1 MEVLIVD
8 NNCDNTD
15 LYALVLTGYGA
26 EVTTANSVK
35 QALEILSS
43 FIFDILIC
51 EIRFAGESVYPL
63 LQKVKFMTQTSG
75 KTTPILVISSC
86 HPLDLAQN
94 LTVKVDAYLL
104 KPISIDHLVTVVWDT
119 VVWAKVLHPFSRDA
133 VRARDLDLQEMQ
145 TKPEPAPQSAMLTVP
160 LALDQAR

>member
-8 NNCDNTD
+8 DNCDNTD

-133 VRARDLDLQEMQ
+133 VRARDLDLQELQ
-145 TKPEPAPQSAMLTVP
+145 TEPEPLPHNP
-160 LALDQAR
+160 LCR